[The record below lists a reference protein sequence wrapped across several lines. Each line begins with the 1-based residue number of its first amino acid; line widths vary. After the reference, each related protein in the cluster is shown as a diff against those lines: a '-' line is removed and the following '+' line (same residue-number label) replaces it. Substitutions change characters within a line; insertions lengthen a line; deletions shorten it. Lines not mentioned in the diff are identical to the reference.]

1 MFHEIGQGT
10 VFLYY
15 LNFVNRKQQLLAIFL
30 PSFSEKVLIWFLNQ
44 CRVYLICHLK
54 EGYFS
59 RSGKAL
65 DRGTQLYKNKGKRSD
80 INHYRPISTIPV
92 VAKMFERIIYD
103 QLYKYLTDSKLL
115 SGHQSAGFL
124 SAHPTVTALLEATD
138 SWSLSIDLGNVNAV
152 VFLGL
157 KKAFDTVDHTL
168 LLSKLD
174 C

>member
-1 MFHEIGQGT
+1 M
-10 VFLYY
+10 
-15 LNFVNRKQQLLAIFL
+15 
-30 PSFSEKVLIWFLNQ
+30 
-44 CRVYLICHLK
+44 
-54 EGYFS
+54 
-59 RSGKAL
+59 SGKAL

-92 VAKMFERIIYD
+92 VAKIFERIIYD

-115 SGHQSAGFL
+115 SGHQSAGFLSAHQSAGFL

-157 KKAFDTVDHTL
+157 KKATVDHTL

-174 C
+174 CYGITGLKGDWFMSYLSTV